1 MIKNFLK
8 KIAEVSESTAMS
20 QVLLRLDT
28 IENSVKLIAESATH
42 IATELI
48 DQKKMI
54 IDLYTICG
62 LLMQNDPKLSVYL
75 KDYLPPPDKRDMN

>member
-1 MIKNFLK
+1 MMKNFLK
-8 KIAEVSESTAMS
+8 KIIDKSESEAMK
-20 QVLLRLDT
+20 QVLVRLDA

-42 IATELI
+42 LATEII